1 MHPAVFLLHLI
12 RSICHT
18 WLTECALVR
27 MLVLT
32 SSLLPRRRGLDCP
45 EAALQKERE
54 AAEDAVRL
62 VLRA

>member
-1 MHPAVFLLHLI
+1 M
-12 RSICHT
+12 
-18 WLTECALVR
+18 R